1 MSIKKK
7 PIRKCI
13 ACRKHGEKSEFLR
26 LVRLSNGEI
35 ELDFTGKKNGRGA
48 YICKDI
54 KCLEKAKKD
63 NSLQRSFKCKI
74 DEKTFEEIK
83 LEIESVKED

>member
-1 MSIKKK
+1 MSVKKK
-7 PIRKCI
+7 PVRKCI

-26 LVRLSNGEI
+26 LVRLSSGEI
-35 ELDFTGKKNGRGA
+35 QVDFTAKKNGRGA

-54 KCLEKAKKD
+54 TCLEKAMKD

-74 DEKTFEEIK
+74 DNKTFEEIK
-83 LEIESVKED
+83 QGIESVK